1 MVQFQ
6 TQRVAPHHPVACP
19 DFQERPSFLRAKK
32 FPPKNRILLLLAFQ
46 NPRITGKVKEPFS
59 SFSVQGGNPCRE
71 KGIDPSLHQ
80 PLKLSARAQGPT
92 RHRKTRGL
100 NGGMRDVSVPGFLE
114 PWAVGLPRFGLRWLE
129 SRVFPGRPSAQSVP
143 AEIPAIRIALV
154 KSELA
159 AHIYTRPGSSSDL
172 SALVASTPKMFGP
185 TSLFTLFQADFMIVK
200 ASNDPE
206 CNHWKESF
214 AGDPDPAATQRLYEA
229 HRDLRPVSGP
239 EPHPSQGEIALDP
252 AIIDWSRYDA
262 VFSHDL
268 ALPRRIVERHRRVF
282 WSYWIGET
290 GTPSYKKSYRGP
302 LAGYHCFLNGGSRNW
317 RVRPSL
323 RSHVLEFP
331 YIFQSHRDHFG
342 LGARPASERRGVL
355 LERVTSEKIPAWFSG
370 RIPTGLPLI
379 STAENAAERLSRLHA
394 CRYFLQMGPQTFW
407 GNGLQEAVAAGCL
420 ALADPA
426 TMPNNASLLLPELGP
441 RSWPEAAELLRR
453 LEEEPAW
460 REELQRRQA
469 ERAEWLLVRRPL
481 RDWLN
486 RWTCFRK
493 EDRR

>member
-6 TQRVAPHHPVACP
+6 AQRVAPHHSIPCP
-19 DFQERPSFLRAKK
+19 DLPKGAARFRAKK
-32 FPPKNRILLLLAFQ
+32 IPPKNPVLLLLALQ
-46 NPRITGKVKEPFS
+46 HSPVAKTVKKPLS
-59 SFSVQGGNPCRE
+59 SFSVQGRNP
-71 KGIDPSLHQ
+71 KGQEGIAPSFQ
-80 PLKLSARAQGPT
+80 MPLEIPESTQGPT
-92 RHRKTRGL
+92 RHHEARCL
-100 NGGMRDVSVPGFLE
+100 NVGMRDVSVPGFLE

-129 SRVFPGRPSAQSVP
+129 TRVFPGRPPARSAP
-143 AEIPAIRIALV
+143 KGIPAIRVALV
-154 KSELA
+154 KSEMA
-159 AHIYTRPGSSSDL
+159 AHIYTRPGGSSDL
-172 SALVASTPKMFGP
+172 PALVASTPKMFGP
-185 TSLFTLFQADFMIVK
+185 TSLFTLFQTDFLIVK

-229 HRDLRPVSGP
+229 HRNLRPLSGAGSQ
-239 EPHPSQGEIALDP
+239 PSQGEAALDP
-252 AIIDWSRYDA
+252 ETIDWSRYDA

-268 ALPRRIVERHRRVF
+268 ALPRRIVERHPRVF

-290 GTPSYKKSYRGP
+290 GTPSYKGSYREP

-323 RSHVLEFP
+323 RSHVVEFP
-331 YIFQSHRDHFG
+331 YIFQSHRDHLA
-342 LGARPASERRGVL
+342 LGARPASERRGVM
-355 LERVTSEKIPAWFSG
+355 LERITSNRIPAGFAEQ
-370 RIPTGLPLI
+370 IPPEVPLVP
-379 STAENAAERLSRLHA
+379 TAEKAPERLSRLHA
-394 CRYFLQMGPQTFW
+394 SRYFLQMGPHTFW

-453 LEEEPAW
+453 LEEKPAW
-460 REELQRRQA
+460 REELRRRQA

-481 RDWLN
+481 RDWYN
-486 RWTCFRK
+486 RWEFFRK
-493 EDRR
+493 EGRR